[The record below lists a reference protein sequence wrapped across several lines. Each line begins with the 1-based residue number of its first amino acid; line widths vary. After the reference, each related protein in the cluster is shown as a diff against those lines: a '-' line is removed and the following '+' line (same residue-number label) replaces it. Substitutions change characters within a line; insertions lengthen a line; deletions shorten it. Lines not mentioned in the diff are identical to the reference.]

1 MQVPTVK
8 IINPAN
14 NGYIVIN
21 KDDFKSNF
29 HKLYD
34 DVKAKTDIV
43 IEVPVKKPARKKPGR
58 PRKKVA
64 K

>member
-34 DVKAKTDIV
+34 DVKAQTDIV
-43 IEVPVKKPARKKPGR
+43 TEAPVKGPARKTPGR
-58 PRKKVA
+58 PRKKVV